1 MDDSPTHRSGADDG
15 GVSSVEIPAWEA
27 DSGGVDLRIE
37 GQVAIRRCRASGGAR
52 PQLTC
57 HFSRLVAPNSE
68 DAHFTGRRRRWHGDG
83 SESGGGPC
91 RSASATAVEA
101 LQTVTPEGPGL
112 CSICLNDFD
121 AAIQLL
127 AMPCRHRFHE
137 VCLKEW
143 LARSNSC
150 PVCRF
155 PLPVGAE

>member
-1 MDDSPTHRSGADDG
+1 MDDSPTHRSGADDGGVSSVEIPAWEADSVALTSHRGRCSRLAPQSPVEFFMMDDSPTHRSGADDG

-27 DSGGVDLRIE
+27 DSGGIDLRIE
-37 GQVAIRRCRASGGAR
+37 GQV
-52 PQLTC
+52 
-57 HFSRLVAPNSE
+57 
-68 DAHFTGRRRRWHGDG
+68 
-83 SESGGGPC
+83 
-91 RSASATAVEA
+91 
-101 LQTVTPEGPGL
+101 
-112 CSICLNDFD
+112 
-121 AAIQLL
+121 